1 MVDAANQAVR
11 HHPHWIDDYEK
22 RFEHLGRS
30 KAVVAVARKLLVA
43 VWYVLSKEQA
53 DKFADPTQV
62 ACSLFL
68 LAHKIHVSNLLDG
81 QSALQFTRNQLD
93 RLRIGQEVTSIPW
106 GSRHFILPPSSLAI

>member
-11 HHPHWIDDYEK
+11 HHPHWIEDYEK

-43 VWYVLSKEQA
+43 VWYVLTKEQA
-53 DKFADPTQV
+53 DKYADPTQV
-62 ACSLFL
+62 ACSLFQ
-68 LAHKIHVSNLLDG
+68 LAHKIHVSNLPEG

-93 RLRIGQEVTSIPW
+93 RLNIGHEVKTIPW
-106 GSRHFILPPSSLAI
+106 GSRRFKLPPSSLAG